1 LAAIYIKVNLS
12 HYLSGKNISRKYLK
26 NNNNKMTAVD
36 LWRTKV
42 HLSTIRSQLKMSK
55 RTLRRVLAFA
65 KANPLNPIK
74 SRKTLCWGGWGNKIL
89 VLFWVLCIST
99 KIQTFKTVS

>member
-12 HYLSGKNISRKYLK
+12 HCLSGKNISRKYLK
-26 NNNNKMTAVD
+26 NKNDKMTEVE
-36 LWRTKV
+36 LWRAKV

-65 KANPLNPIK
+65 KANPLNPIR
-74 SRKTLCWGGWGNKIL
+74 SRNS
-89 VLFWVLCIST
+89 VLGRLGRLYTNIVLGSMYINQNT
-99 KIQTFKTVS
+99 NF